1 MLKVVYAY
9 VPIQSVQ
16 FSENLSIVLKAR
28 KSMVYAEQLREIGNT
43 FMRRELGYDPGNG
56 NGRQRP
62 RNGGGP
68 FLAVHMRRRDYI
80 HARPGMIP
88 SLEGAA
94 NQIKRLKSELGLER
108 VFLATDA
115 SKEGM

>member
-1 MLKVVYAY
+1 
-9 VPIQSVQ
+9 
-16 FSENLSIVLKAR
+16 
-28 KSMVYAEQLREIGNT
+28 MVYAAQLREIGNT
-43 FMRRELGYDPGNG
+43 FMRNELGYDPGSG

-68 FLAVHMRRRDYI
+68 FLAVHMRRRDYL

-94 NQIKRLKSELGLER
+94 HQINKLKSELGLDQ

-115 SKEGM
+115 SKEGK